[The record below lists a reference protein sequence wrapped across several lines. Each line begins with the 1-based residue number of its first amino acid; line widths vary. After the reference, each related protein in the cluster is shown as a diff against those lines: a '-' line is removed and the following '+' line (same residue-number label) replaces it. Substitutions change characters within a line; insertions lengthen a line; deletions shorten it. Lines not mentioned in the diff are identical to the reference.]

1 MGRAVDHFVVLAVER
16 FLGRLRDHPGVGEM
30 MVSKMNYPQM
40 ALIQVSEL
48 F

>member
-30 MVSKMNYPQM
+30 MVSNGNHTQM
-40 ALIQVSEL
+40 A
-48 F
+48 